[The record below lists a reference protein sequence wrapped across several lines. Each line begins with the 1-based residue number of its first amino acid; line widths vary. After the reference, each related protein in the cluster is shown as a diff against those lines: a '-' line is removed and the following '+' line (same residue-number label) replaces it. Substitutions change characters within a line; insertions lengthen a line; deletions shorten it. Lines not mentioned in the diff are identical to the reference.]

1 MDKVLFNALITYFKA
16 EKIKVSFSEL
26 KLQLFSHPHTP
37 SLYAVSETL
46 NFLKI
51 ENIAAQ
57 VEHSQL
63 NQLPE
68 HFIAFIDDEKRGQYF
83 SHIEQKN
90 ENQVYLHGD
99 KKLIN
104 KESFNKIWTGI
115 VLLAEQEYN
124 SITSES
130 LWVNWIVISLIVL
143 TTIILWSN
151 ISSLIFSII
160 GIFGLYV
167 SNEIF
172 ETTNDQSSYL
182 GQKICRQEEES
193 GCNKILKTSD
203 YNQTLF
209 SLNNLFFSFLLSTI
223 ILTFLSIGLSSVHFF
238 IYLIAMLTVVS
249 TIIIQGFVLKT
260 WCRLCLLSSSIVLS
274 QTLVIVFSSP
284 LMELLLL
291 SDSIFIFLKY
301 LFIYGLLFIVAL
313 LGIYNYRKIKTQNYK
328 LSASEIDLLRFK
340 RSPKTIKR
348 ALVDLRSI
356 KHIEGADQ
364 LIFGNPEANQ
374 IIRLV
379 LSTSCSFCKKA
390 FEKLYDH
397 CLSNSSEY
405 KFQLILNHY
414 GASSSKRNYVAAAMI
429 NFYRNNKPD
438 EFLKMMNRW
447 FQHRDVDKFLI
458 ENTVNVEGEDSQI
471 LLNQRNW
478 CKKNNLF
485 QTPILIINNKIIPDY
500 YDASFLED
508 ILEVMKEKK

>member
-16 EKIKVSFSEL
+16 KKIKVPYNEL

-57 VEHSQL
+57 IEPSQL

-68 HFIAFIDDEKRGQYF
+68 HFIAFIDDEKKGQYF
-83 SHIEQKN
+83 SHVQQKN

-99 KKLIN
+99 KKLIS
-104 KESFNKIWTGI
+104 KENFNKIWTGI
-115 VLLAEQEYN
+115 VLLAEQGHN
-124 SITSES
+124 PTISEG
-130 LWVNWIVISLIVL
+130 LWFNWIVISLIVL
-143 TTIILWSN
+143 ITIILWPS
-151 ISSLIFSII
+151 IPSLIFCII

-172 ETTNDQSSYL
+172 ETTNDRSSYL
-182 GQKICRQEEES
+182 GQKICGQEEES

-203 YNQTLF
+203 YHITLF

-223 ILTFLSIGLSSVHFF
+223 ILTILNVGFSSVHIF
-238 IYLIAMLTVVS
+238 IYSIAIITVIS
-249 TIIIQGFVLKT
+249 TIVIQGFILKT

-274 QTLVIVFSSP
+274 QTLVIVFSSS
-284 LMELLLL
+284 LMEPLLV

-301 LFIYGLLFIVAL
+301 LFIYGLLFIVTL
-313 LGIYNYRKIKTQNYK
+313 LGIYNYRKIKTLNYK

-340 RSPKTIKR
+340 RSSKTIRK
-348 ALVDLRSI
+348 ALADTRNI
-356 KHIEGADQ
+356 EHIEGADQ
-364 LIFGNPEANQ
+364 LIFGNPKANQ

-390 FEKLYDH
+390 FEKLYNHSLD
-397 CLSNSSEY
+397 NSSEY
-405 KFQLILNHY
+405 RFQLILNHY
-414 GASSSKRNYVAAAMI
+414 GTSSSKRNFVAAAMI
-429 NFYRNNKPD
+429 NFYRNKKPD

-447 FQHRDVDKFLI
+447 FQHRDVGKYLT
-458 ENTVNVEGEDSQI
+458 ENTINVEDEDYHI
-471 LLNQRNW
+471 LFEQRNW
-478 CKKNNLF
+478 CEKNNLF
-485 QTPILIINNKIIPDY
+485 QTPILIINDKIIPDY
-500 YDASFLED
+500 YDATFLED
-508 ILEVMKEKK
+508 ILEVMKEKE